1 MIQLYFTFLRV
12 IFTEHDVRYTNNNDV
27 ILANGITIDGIN
39 IEKSKI
45 IDKVANKQ

>member
-1 MIQLYFTFLRV
+1 MIQIYFTFLGV
-12 IFTEHDVRYTNNNDV
+12 IFTGHDVRYTNNNEL

-45 IDKVANKQ
+45 R